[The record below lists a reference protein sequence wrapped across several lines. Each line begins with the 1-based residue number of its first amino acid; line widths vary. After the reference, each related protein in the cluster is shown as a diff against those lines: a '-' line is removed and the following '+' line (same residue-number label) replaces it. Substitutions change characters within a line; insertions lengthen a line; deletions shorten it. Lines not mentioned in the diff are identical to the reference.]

1 MLAITKKEWPS
12 HSYPEG
18 IQTGKPVNLI
28 TKVAQGLTMEWSLMI
43 FPQNY
48 LCCITVHAGLKFIHL
63 LNLFH
68 YCIFNINY
76 RYR

>member
-1 MLAITKKEWPS
+1 LAITKNEWPS

-43 FPQNY
+43 SPRIIY
-48 LCCITVHAGLKFIHL
+48 VV
-63 LNLFH
+63 
-68 YCIFNINY
+68 
-76 RYR
+76 